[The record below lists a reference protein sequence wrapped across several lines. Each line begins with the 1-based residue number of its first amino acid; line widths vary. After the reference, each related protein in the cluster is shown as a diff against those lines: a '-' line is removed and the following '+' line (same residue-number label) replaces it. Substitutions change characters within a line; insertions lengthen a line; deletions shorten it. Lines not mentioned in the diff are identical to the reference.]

1 MSKTLGLISNADD
14 STMVDFRR
22 GSQIDSVPIAE
33 IRALLDAPIET
44 VEPSFAGLDMML
56 INQVAANI
64 EKGMDGKDAV
74 DAVLGPYRPIPF
86 TTRQA

>member
-1 MSKTLGLISNADD
+1 MDILTTIRNAKDG
-14 STMVDFRR
+14 SYVDFRTADN
-22 GSQIDSVPIAE
+22 QIDSVPIAE
-33 IRALLDAPIET
+33 IRALLD
-44 VEPSFAGLDMML
+44 EPTGMVGSSFPDPDMLM
-56 INQVAANI
+56 IAQVVANV